1 MQIEGKCHF
10 VVTDGPDRECNIRTS
25 SSRGI
30 VTRII
35 TRLAAVN
42 SFMTT
47 LAQQKVR
54 MTKQAIKFQANI
66 TQ

>member
-1 MQIEGKCHF
+1 MQIEGKCRF
-10 VVTDGPDRECNIRTS
+10 VVIDGLDREYNIRTS

-42 SFMTT
+42 SSMTT
-47 LAQQKVR
+47 LAQQKVH
-54 MTKQAIKFQANI
+54 MAKQAINR
-66 TQ
+66 

>member
-1 MQIEGKCHF
+1 MVI
-10 VVTDGPDRECNIRTS
+10 DGLDREYNIRTS

-42 SFMTT
+42 SSMTT
-47 LAQQKVR
+47 LAQQKVH
-54 MTKQAIKFQANI
+54 MAKQAINR
-66 TQ
+66 